1 MSTYVIKKGLDLPI
15 SGEPEQKIG
24 AAPTPTRVAL
34 LAEDYVGMKPT
45 MYVREGDQ
53 VQRGQLLFDDKK
65 TPGVRYT
72 AIASGRVVAVNR
84 GERRAFQSLVI
95 ELDESERSGSAKS
108 VPFEAYTGKP
118 IAGLDRDQAKALLVE
133 SGLWTSLRSRPFGR
147 VANPADTPAAI
158 FVTAMDTNPLAASV
172 DAVLTGNEKPFTA
185 GLEALAKLI
194 DGPVHVCKA
203 PGSSVPTPTGSQ
215 VSVSEFS
222 GPHPAGS
229 VGTHIHMIK
238 PVSRKRSAWYLN
250 YQDVIAIGVLFLEG
264 VLFVDRVISFAGP
277 AVQNPRLL
285 HTRLGAST
293 DDLSAGQLIDGENRV
308 ISGSILSGRKA
319 EGEIFGYLGRYH
331 QQISVIREDRE
342 REILGWLTPGW
353 NKFSFTNV
361 YVGKF
366 IPGHKFGFT
375 TSTNGS
381 PRAMVPIGVYEKVV
395 PMDIMPTQLL
405 RAILM
410 HDTETAEEL
419 GVLELEEE
427 DVALCS
433 FVCPGKSDYGPLL
446 REVLTTIEK
455 EG

>member
-15 SGEPEQKIG
+15 SGEPEQTIST
-24 AAPTPTRVAL
+24 APTPTRVAL

-45 MYVREGDQ
+45 MYVRQGDR

-72 AIASGRVVAVNR
+72 AIASGTVVAVNR
-84 GERRAFQSLVI
+84 GERRAFHSLVI
-95 ELDESERSGSAKS
+95 ELDESEHSGSGRS
-108 VPFEAYTGKP
+108 VPFDSYTGRP
-118 IAGLDRDQAKALLVE
+118 VAALDREQTRALLLE
-133 SGLWTSLRSRPFGR
+133 SGMWTALRSRPFGR
-147 VANPADTPAAI
+147 VPNPADMPAAV

-172 DAVLTGNEKPFTA
+172 DAVLAGNEKPFTA

-203 PGSSVPTPTGSQ
+203 PGSSVPTPAGGQISI
-215 VSVSEFS
+215 SEFA

-229 VGTHIHMIK
+229 PGVHIHMIK
-238 PVSRKRSAWYLN
+238 PVSRKRSAWYVN

-277 AVQNPRLL
+277 AAKNPRLL

-293 DDLSAGQLIDGENRV
+293 DDLSAGELIDGENRV

-319 EGEIFGYLGRYH
+319 HGEIFGYLGRYH
-331 QQISVIREDRE
+331 LQISAIREGRE
-342 REILGWLTPGW
+342 REILGWLAPGW
-353 NKFSFTNV
+353 NKFSLTNV
-361 YVGKF
+361 YAGKF
-366 IPGHKFGFT
+366 IPGRKFGFT
-375 TSTNGS
+375 SSTNGS
-381 PRAMVPIGVYEKVV
+381 PRAMVPIGLYERVV

-446 REVLTTIEK
+446 RKVLTTIEK

>member
-15 SGEPEQKIG
+15 SGQPEQKISP
-24 AAPTPTRVAL
+24 APIPGRVAL

-45 MYVREGDQ
+45 MYVRAGDQ

-72 AIASGRVVAVNR
+72 AIASGTVAAVNR
-84 GERRAFQSLVI
+84 GDRRAFHSLVI
-95 ELDESERSGSAKS
+95 ELDETERNGSAKS
-108 VPFEAYTGKP
+108 IPFSAYTGQP
-118 IAGLDRDQAKALLVE
+118 VAGLDRDQARELLLE
-133 SGLWTSLRSRPFGR
+133 SGLWTALRSRPFGR
-147 VANPADTPAAI
+147 VANPADKPAAI

-172 DAVLTGNEKPFTA
+172 DAVLAGDATPFTT
-185 GLEALAKLI
+185 GLEALSKLI

-203 PGSSVPTPTGSQ
+203 PGSSVPTPAGSQ
-215 VSVSEFS
+215 ISVSEFA
-222 GPHPAGS
+222 GPHPAGTPG
-229 VGTHIHMIK
+229 VHIHMLK
-238 PVSRKRSAWYLN
+238 PVSRARSAWYIN
-250 YQDVIAIGVLFLEG
+250 YQDVVAIGVRFLEG

-277 AVQNPRLL
+277 AVQRPRLL

-293 DDLSAGQLIDGENRV
+293 GDLSAGQLIDGENRV

-319 EGEIFGYLGRYH
+319 QGDVLGYLGRYH
-331 QQISVIREDRE
+331 LQISVIREDRE
-342 REILGWLTPGW
+342 REILGWLAPGW
-353 NKFSFTNV
+353 NKYSLTNV

-366 IPGHKFGFT
+366 IPGNKFGFT

-381 PRAMVPIGVYEKVV
+381 PRAMVPIGLYEKVV
-395 PMDIMPTQLL
+395 PIDIMPTQLL
-405 RAILM
+405 RAVLM

-446 REVLTTIEK
+446 RKVLTTIEK